1 MKFPPLENWEQTSHS
16 LHQAAQILGAIRMLT
31 RDPVPNYLELAL
43 RIEPDG
49 LSTERLPSGGE
60 VRLDFE
66 RGVVVC
72 APKDGRSMAV
82 TLAGR
87 TQASLLE
94 SILAA
99 LNAQDQSL
107 VAQKEP
113 SFSATFLAALQA
125 KNHPLIGSVEIGG
138 TDALEVDRA
147 LGTEYAHMLNRVFTA
162 TARWRSRL
170 AGFVTPVVVWPE
182 HFDLSTL
189 WFATD
194 EVSERAPQM
203 NFGFAPFDSI
213 ASRPYLYVTAYPMP
227 DGFEKL
233 PLPMGARWHA
243 QGWNGAI
250 VPYDE
255 LARAEDPE
263 ALIESMFEAIHAVL
277 SPTFRTLERMA

>member
-1 MKFPPLENWEQTSHS
+1 MKLSPLDHWEPTSHS

-72 APKDGRSMAV
+72 APKDGRAMAV

-94 SILAA
+94 SILTA
-99 LNAQDQSL
+99 LQAQDQAL
-107 VAQKEP
+107 VMQKDG
-113 SFSATFLAALQA
+113 SFSAAFLAALQA
-125 KNHPLIGSVEIGG
+125 RNHPLISSVEIGG

-147 LGTEYAHMLNRVFTA
+147 LGAEYARVLNRVFTA

-170 AGFVTPVVVWPE
+170 TGFVTPVVVWPE

-194 EVSERAPQM
+194 DASESAPQM
-203 NFGFAPFDSI
+203 NFGFAPFDSEFNK
-213 ASRPYLYVTAYPMP
+213 PYLYVTAYPMP
-227 DGFEKL
+227 EGFEKL
-233 PLPMGARWHA
+233 PLPMGARWHTK
-243 QGWNGAI
+243 GWNGAI

-255 LARAEDPE
+255 LARADDPE
-263 ALIESMFEAIHAVL
+263 ALIESVFEAIHAVIA
-277 SPTFRTLERMA
+277 PTLRALERTA

>member
-1 MKFPPLENWEQTSHS
+1 MKLSPLDHWEPTSHS

-72 APKDGRSMAV
+72 APKDGRAMAV

-94 SILAA
+94 SILTA
-99 LNAQDQSL
+99 LNAQGQSL
-107 VAQKEP
+107 VAQKDG
-113 SFSATFLAALQA
+113 SFSAAFLAALQA

-138 TDALEVDRA
+138 TQPLEVDRA
-147 LGTEYAHMLNRVFTA
+147 LGADYARLLNRVFTA

-170 AGFVTPVVVWPE
+170 TGFVTPVVVWPE

-194 EVSERAPQM
+194 EVSESAPQM
-203 NFGFAPFDSI
+203 NFGFAPFD
-213 ASRPYLYVTAYPMP
+213 AEFNKPYLYVTAYPIP

-233 PLPMGARWHA
+233 PLPMGARWHT

-255 LARAEDPE
+255 LARADDPE
-263 ALIESMFEAIHAVL
+263 ALIESVFEAVHAVL
-277 SPTFRTLERMA
+277 SPTFRRLERT

>member
-1 MKFPPLENWEQTSHS
+1 MKLLPLDNWEPTSHS

-43 RIEPDG
+43 RIEADG

-66 RGVVVC
+66 RGVVIC
-72 APKDGRSMAV
+72 APKDGRAMVV
-82 TLAGR
+82 TLSGR

-94 SILAA
+94 SILTA
-99 LNAQDQSL
+99 LNAQGQSL
-107 VAQKEP
+107 VAQKDG
-113 SFSATFLAALQA
+113 SFSAAFLSALQA
-125 KNHPLIGSVEIGG
+125 RNHPLISSVEIGG

-147 LGTEYAHMLNRVFTA
+147 LGADYARVLNRVFTA

-194 EVSERAPQM
+194 DASESAPQM

-233 PLPMGARWHA
+233 PLPMGARWHT

-255 LARAEDPE
+255 LARTDDPE
-263 ALIESMFEAIHAVL
+263 ALIESVFEAIHAVL
-277 SPTFRTLERMA
+277 SPTFRPLERTA